1 VRVDGVASEL
11 VQEFFERKA
20 LSELG
25 VSMDFKTLTTW
36 EVDAFTIISQSIM
49 KAKNEKAESDAKKN
63 RKRGR

>member
-1 VRVDGVASEL
+1 
-11 VQEFFERKA
+11 
-20 LSELG
+20 
-25 VSMDFKTLTTW
+25 MDFKTLTTW